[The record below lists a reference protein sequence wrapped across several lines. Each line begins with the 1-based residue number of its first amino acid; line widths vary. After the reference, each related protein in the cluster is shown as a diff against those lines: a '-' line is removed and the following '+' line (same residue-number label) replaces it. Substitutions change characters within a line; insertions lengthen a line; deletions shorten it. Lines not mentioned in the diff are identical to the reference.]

1 MSSVFVFYRKIF
13 QYLSS
18 DRPAGNKKAPG
29 ETEKTTVSSR
39 ARILARFHLDFSL
52 RLPEENLSSA
62 TLFSDADSRRRLR
75 GRSLVRSA
83 RGSGTVFAFFL
94 CRDLSAL
101 PPCGRIPSL

>member
-1 MSSVFVFYRKIF
+1 MSSVFVFHRKIF

-18 DRPAGNKKAPG
+18 DRPAENKKAPG
-29 ETEKTTVSSR
+29 ETEKTVSSR